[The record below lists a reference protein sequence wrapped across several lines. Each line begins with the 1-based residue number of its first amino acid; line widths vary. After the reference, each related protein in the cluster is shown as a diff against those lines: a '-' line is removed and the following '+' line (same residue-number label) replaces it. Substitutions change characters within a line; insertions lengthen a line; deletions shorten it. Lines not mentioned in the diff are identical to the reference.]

1 MGPKREHSFS
11 RGIRKRPAKRSGNE
25 VKRKARFDSTI
36 FSTSETYDGY
46 KKHFMKRTILLGINV
61 DIRLLRE
68 LDIEHLFV
76 TLEWLSVVKLI
87 ESVYPTLVLHSTPM
101 QRFIL

>member
-1 MGPKREHSFS
+1 
-11 RGIRKRPAKRSGNE
+11 
-25 VKRKARFDSTI
+25 
-36 FSTSETYDGY
+36 
-46 KKHFMKRTILLGINV
+46 MKRTILLGKNV

-87 ESVYPTLVLHSTPM
+87 ESMYPTLVLALYSNAEVNTDLYIVCTLRGFSSF
-101 QRFIL
+101 QLISAQKVIF